1 MLGYGAIALVAALV
15 TALVMPLCIRLSW
28 RYRVVAEPDAERR
41 LHRQPTPQLG
51 GLAMCLGILAALC
64 VGWFIPQFE
73 EVYSASSEPWGVII
87 GALIITV
94 VGVIDDRF
102 ELSPPAKMAGMAL
115 AGSALYFLGVVMY
128 YFRLPFLG
136 VVVLSSD
143 LVPLLT
149 MLWVI
154 GMANAI
160 NLIDGL
166 DGLAAG
172 IVAISAITFLLYSD
186 QLFDAGL
193 LGSGNLGPLIAAAT
207 AGVCLGFLPFNWT
220 PARIFMGDS
229 GALLLGL
236 MMAASTMLVGG
247 RANPDVPFERQTF
260 FFLAPLLTPFLI
272 LAVPMLDTFLA
283 IVRRA
288 RRRTGLA
295 RADREHLHHRILEI
309 GHGPRRAVVILWTLS
324 AIASAF
330 ALVPLFVSSRLAL
343 VPVIGA
349 LLALGG
355 VTFLHPDS
363 REQRRKERDQRDLAD
378 RADLADL
385 ADRADRADLASP
397 RSAAPADR

>member
-1 MLGYGAIALVAALV
+1 MVGYGVVALVAALV
-15 TALVMPLCIRLSW
+15 TALAMPLCMRLSW
-28 RYRVVAEPDAERR
+28 RFRVIAEPDPERR
-41 LHRQPTPQLG
+41 LHRQSTPLLG
-51 GLAMCLGILAALC
+51 GVAMCLGVIAAL
-64 VGWFIPQFE
+64 GAGRLIPQFS
-73 EVYSASSEPWGVII
+73 EVYDASAEPWGVII
-87 GALIITV
+87 GALIITA

-128 YFRLPFLG
+128 FFRLPFLG

-149 MLWVI
+149 VLWVI

-172 IVAISAITFLLYSD
+172 VVAISSVAFLVFSD
-186 QLFDAGL
+186 RLFDAGL
-193 LGSGNLGPLIAAAT
+193 LGGGNLGPLLAAVT

-236 MMAASTMLVGG
+236 LLAASTMLVGG
-247 RANPDVPFERQTF
+247 RANPDVTFERQTF

-272 LAVPMLDTFLA
+272 LAVPMVDTLFA
-283 IVRRA
+283 IVRRTI
-288 RRRTGLA
+288 RRTGFANRDLK
-295 RADREHLHHRILEI
+295 HLHHRLLEI
-309 GHGPRRAVVILWTLS
+309 GHGPRRAVVILWSLS
-324 AIASAF
+324 AIAAAA
-330 ALVPLFVSSRLAL
+330 ALVPLYVSSRLAFVPL
-343 VPVIGA
+343 VLA
-349 LLALGG
+349 LVLLGG

-363 REQRRKERDQRDLAD
+363 REERRKRRE
-378 RADLADL
+378 
-385 ADRADRADLASP
+385 
-397 RSAAPADR
+397 APPGGVTRTGEARPSEELQPLPGAGQAR